1 MSQEKVER
9 YKKEKA
15 NRKKDLKKQKRKV
28 WISRIVGVIF
38 ALALTAFI
46 GWSVYV
52 TFIRENPSASNG
64 ETVSFSEEE
73 LSSLLAS
80 AETTTTKNALLNE
93 TLAAEETSEGDTTT
107 ASASNDDS
115 TTEATTPEPEGDTT
129 TNAQ

>member
-52 TFIRENPSASNG
+52 TFIRENPSAS
-64 ETVSFSEEE
+64 ETITLSEEE

-80 AETTTTKNALLNE
+80 QTTTTKNALLNE
-93 TLAAEETSEGDTTT
+93 TAAAEETSEGDTTT
-107 ASASNDDS
+107 ASASKDDS
-115 TTEATTPEPEGDTT
+115 TTEASTPEPEGDTT